1 MEVAR
6 STGARGCAQ
15 VSCAARPEDIRSK
28 GHSEQ
33 VCVIVGIIL
42 VDACEALR
50 YLTIRVNRS
59 AKGRFAL
66 LFLVVVGWFC
76 GKRHNTVGD
85 F

>member
-1 MEVAR
+1 MIA
-6 STGARGCAQ
+6 
-15 VSCAARPEDIRSK
+15 
-28 GHSEQ
+28 
-33 VCVIVGIIL
+33 GITL

-59 AKGRFAL
+59 AKVRFAL

-76 GKRHNTVGD
+76 GKRQNTVGD